1 MGGRGPFSGHVAV
14 NLPSLKWVPLCW
26 WNFQNAVDIHGSVVI
41 GRGVL
46 ELMGSLLELMGS
58 LLEMLGTP
66 LVSKSE
72 LGGGREDG

>member
-1 MGGRGPFSGHVAV
+1 MGFSLMVE
-14 NLPSLKWVPLCW
+14 
-26 WNFQNAVDIHGSVVI
+26 FQNVVDIHGGVVI

-46 ELMGSLLELMGS
+46 ELMGSLLELIGS